1 MGTVIVS
8 IILFLVVTLIVKSL
22 YKKHLMAKKSGGCCG
37 CCAGCTG
44 GCGKDKQ
51 NIFIGKG
58 LLNKFDLRLLN
69 FQFLTLES
77 NLFFVKPQ
85 FRVNRLNVSE
95 VIVFVQT
102 GKFPVV
108 FADGDQIKGLK
119 NPSILSAS

>member
-1 MGTVIVS
+1 MDVAWGVLGDAEKISRT
-8 IILFLVVTLIVKSL
+8 FLSVR
-22 YKKHLMAKKSGGCCG
+22 
-37 CCAGCTG
+37 
-44 GCGKDKQ
+44 
-51 NIFIGKG
+51 G

-69 FQFLTLES
+69 FQSLTLES